1 MKCLLG
7 FLLLLYLPGPAT
19 AGELNPYQGIDE
31 APALSLEDLGHS
43 VHSLAE
49 YRGRVVLV
57 NFWAS
62 WCAPCIIEIPSMQ
75 RLANAMDG
83 KPFSILAVNVAE
95 SPVKVWNF
103 AAKLG
108 IKFPLLLDRDGQVT
122 ADWQV
127 NVYPSSF
134 LVDPQ
139 GRIQY
144 VAYGSRNWD
153 DPETI
158 QTIEGML
165 HKSPSA
171 AQPKLHN

>member
-62 WCAPCIIEIPSMQ
+62 WCAPCILEIPSMQ
-75 RLANAMDG
+75 RLQKAMTG
-83 KPFSILAVNVAE
+83 RPFSILAVNVAE
-95 SPVKVWNF
+95 SRVKVWNF

-108 IKFPLLLDRDGQVT
+108 IEFPLLLDRDGQVVS
-122 ADWQV
+122 DWQV
-127 NVYPSSF
+127 DVFPTSF
-134 LVDPQ
+134 LIDPQ
-139 GRIQY
+139 GRIRY
-144 VAYGSRNWD
+144 VSYGSRDWD
-153 DPETI
+153 DAGTI
-158 QTIEGML
+158 QIIEGL
-165 HKSPSA
+165 LDGSQTATP
-171 AQPKLHN
+171 PGEY